1 MSEFKKDISW
11 RILLIYLGVVGL
23 AVLII
28 YNIIRIQNSAEFSD
42 IEEQKKVST
51 RIVDIDPFRGTIYA
65 SNGEILV
72 QSDAIFNPRW
82 DSSLCTDEEF
92 EEAVD
97 SMALILNQT
106 FPEKT
111 KSEWKSY
118 LRKNKEQNKRYIKI
132 KNNVNRRDLQK
143 ILKAPIFRLPRNKGG
158 FMPEAKETRKLHY
171 SQLAKRT
178 IGYDKGEGKRVGIE
192 GAYSRE
198 LSGKKGKRLLKK
210 SGSKWIPAS
219 SSYIEEPVNGYDLIT
234 TIDVE
239 IQNVAQQELL
249 NQLQSESAAMGC
261 VIVMEVETGYIKAIS
276 NLRKAG
282 DGNYYEVYNQAIGVK
297 TQPGSTFKLA
307 SLIVGLEDGAFDIDD
322 IVETS
327 PGYVRFYDR
336 DFRDTRDY
344 GTLNIK
350 EAFAHS
356 SNVAFTKIINEN
368 YGNNP
373 KKFIQGLKRLGLDN
387 KTGIALAGESTPY
400 ISEPGKP
407 GWSGVSIPSLSIGYE
422 SEFSPIQM
430 LSLYNAI
437 ANGGKRMKP
446 QLVSEIRENG
456 KVIKNFDPIATQN
469 QICSYRTLKKVQSC
483 LEAVVSNDGT
493 GKALQAAN
501 FSIAGKTGTARMA
514 KGSAGYGQNGE
525 MKYQASF
532 AGYFP
537 ADKPKYSCIV
547 VIQAPENNIYGAK
560 VSGTVF
566 KAIAD
571 KIYNSDISYHKAINL
586 ADNETPF
593 HAPVVKAG
601 NKKETKKVLGSIDES
616 FKVKDADPSS
626 QWIAAEVYPQEITL
640 QKRFIGNTTMPNV
653 SGMGLKDAI
662 YILENAG
669 LIVAFKGSGKVK
681 SQSIKPGVAISRG
694 QTVTLSLG
702 K

>member
-1 MSEFKKDISW
+1 MSDFKKDISW
-11 RILLIYLGVVGL
+11 RILLIYLSVVSL

-28 YNIIRIQNSAEFSD
+28 YNILRIQNSAEFAD

-51 RIVDIDPFRGTIYA
+51 RVDDIEPFRGTIYA

-82 DSSLCTDEEF
+82 DSSLCTDKEF

-111 KSEWKSY
+111 KTEWKSY
-118 LRKNKEQNKRYIKI
+118 LRQKKEENGRYIRI

-143 ILKAPIFRLPRNKGG
+143 LLKAPIFRLPRNEGG
-158 FMPEAKETRKLHY
+158 FMPEARETRKLHY
-171 SQLAKRT
+171 NLLAKRT
-178 IGYDKGEGKRVGIE
+178 IGYDNGEGKRVGIE
-192 GAYSRE
+192 GAFSKE
-198 LSGKKGKRLLKK
+198 LSGQKGKRTMKK

-219 SSYIEEPVNGYDLIT
+219 SSYIKEPINGYDLTT

-249 NQLQSESAAMGC
+249 NQLKSENAAMGC
-261 VIVMEVETGYIKAIS
+261 AIVMEVETGYIKAIS
-276 NLRKAG
+276 NLRKSS
-282 DGNYYEVYNQAIGVK
+282 DGTYNEVYNQAIGIK

-307 SLIVGLEDGAFDIDD
+307 SLLVGLEDGAFDIND

-344 GTLNIK
+344 GTMTIK

-373 KKFIQGLKRLGLDN
+373 KKFIQGLKRLGLDQR
-387 KTGIALAGESTPY
+387 TGISLAGESTPY
-400 ISEPGKP
+400 ISEPGKQ

-422 SEFSPIQM
+422 SEFSPIQI
-430 LSLYNAI
+430 LSLYNTI

-446 QLVSEIRENG
+446 QLVSDMRENG
-456 KVIKNFDPIATQN
+456 KVIKHFDPVVTMN
-469 QICSYRTLKKVQSC
+469 RICSQRTLKKAQEC

-493 GKALQAAN
+493 GKALQLAN
-501 FSIAGKTGTARMA
+501 FKIAGKTGTARMA
-514 KGSAGYGQNGE
+514 KGSSGYGANGE

-532 AGYFP
+532 VGYFP
-537 ADKPKYSCIV
+537 AEKPKYSCIV

-566 KAIAD
+566 TAIAD
-571 KIYNSDISYHKAINL
+571 KIYNSDISYHKAINI
-586 ADNETPF
+586 ANNNIPF

-601 NKKETKKVLGSIDES
+601 NKAETKKVLSNLDKN
-616 FKVKDADPSS
+616 FKVRDTDPSAK
-626 QWIAAEVYPQEITL
+626 WIATEVYPNEINL
-640 QKRFIGNTTMPNV
+640 QKRFIGKSTMPNV
-653 SGMGLKDAI
+653 KGMGMKDAL

-669 LIVAFKGSGKVK
+669 LVVSFQGSGKVK
-681 SQSIKPGVAISRG
+681 TQSINAGVAIQRG
-694 QTVTLSLG
+694 QTVKIILE
-702 K
+702 